1 MKIED
6 EDLFKS
12 PELQKHLLNYFLFLH
27 LLETTKFEVIIL
39 PNTLYL
45 STIQKPI
52 TFTDYN
58 NNKTNLCWERV
69 GNHKNYSR
77 EEVEFG
83 YLVAEEELASMLL
96 ETVKF
101 VGGCNFKNKKYLKV
115 ILPDKG
121 VFVTYTSPVFNFQKS
136 YKYLQSEVAFTIS
149 DTDFFK
155 NYPLYLLPNP

>member
-12 PELQKHLLNYFLFLH
+12 PELQKHLLNYFLDLH

-39 PNTLYL
+39 PTNFYL
-45 STIQKPI
+45 SIIQKPI

-58 NNKTNLCWERV
+58 NSETNLCWERV
-69 GNHKNYSR
+69 GNQKIYSR

-83 YLVAEEELASMLL
+83 YLVAEAELTSMLL

-101 VGGCNFKNKKYLKV
+101 VGGCNLKNKTYLKI

-121 VFVTYTSPVFNFQKS
+121 MFVTYTSPVFNFQKS

-149 DTDFFK
+149 DTDFL
-155 NYPLYLLPNP
+155 NYY